1 MNVREAAQTTEAA
14 EADQVVQE
22 VRRDGAPVP
31 VDRRRADAGDL
42 SVVRRQ
48 RSEVKLEA
56 DLVWQETFDAWRAAA
71 YTLEGATSR
80 ADDAVA
86 EWRRQRSGD
95 GAA

>member
-1 MNVREAAQTTEAA
+1 VNVREAVEAT

-22 VRRDGAPVP
+22 VRRDGSPVP
-31 VDRRRADAGDL
+31 VDRGGADAGDL

-48 RSEVKLEA
+48 RSEVRPA
-56 DLVWQETFDAWRAAA
+56 DLVWQETFDAWHAVA
-71 YTLEGATSR
+71 YSIEGATAR

-86 EWRRQRSGD
+86 EWRRQQAGD